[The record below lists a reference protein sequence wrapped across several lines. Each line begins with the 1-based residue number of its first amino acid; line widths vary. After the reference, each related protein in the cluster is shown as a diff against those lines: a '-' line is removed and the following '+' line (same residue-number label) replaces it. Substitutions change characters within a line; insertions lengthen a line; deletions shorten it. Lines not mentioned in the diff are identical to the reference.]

1 VERPWEQVHGPG
13 TLDDLLKDARKAGYE
28 ISRRTIHDWISL
40 GLLDNPQRR
49 GAGRG
54 SRPGLHSANQRKLF
68 LLLLSKRVE
77 MPKIP
82 SLALVPFAIWMWWG
96 EEWVPTRQALK
107 AFRTWFGDG
116 LRRKQ
121 VCLEAARATL
131 EQIDH
136 PAATDTA
143 RNRFVRLF
151 AEVGYQGGTTPEL
164 RSELEEAGRAVF
176 EPPSVFATSGL
187 TRAVGP
193 ASMPWTLEM
202 LLYRVDSITTAMLA
216 VRDNKVDEELLIRSR
231 ALYLQFKREYENLR
245 PGLAAQAVG
254 PFVGLYR
261 EQNLDDYFNN
271 IGTQMLDAI
280 AMLLVSPI
288 AQAQFPSRG

>member
-1 VERPWEQVHGPG
+1 
-13 TLDDLLKDARKAGYE
+13 
-28 ISRRTIHDWISL
+28 
-40 GLLDNPQRR
+40 
-49 GAGRG
+49 
-54 SRPGLHSANQRKLF
+54 
-68 LLLLSKRVE
+68 
-77 MPKIP
+77 
-82 SLALVPFAIWMWWG
+82 
-96 EEWVPTRQALK
+96 
-107 AFRTWFGDG
+107 
-116 LRRKQ
+116 
-121 VCLEAARATL
+121 
-131 EQIDH
+131 
-136 PAATDTA
+136 
-143 RNRFVRLF
+143 
-151 AEVGYQGGTTPEL
+151 VGYQGGTTPEL

>member
-1 VERPWEQVHGPG
+1 MERPWEQVNEPG
-13 TLDDLLKDARKAGYE
+13 TLDDLLEDARAADYE
-28 ISRRTIHDWISL
+28 IKKRTIHDWISL
-40 GLLDNPQRR
+40 GLLDKPQRH

-54 SRPGLHSANQRKLF
+54 SRPGLHSTQQRKLF
-68 LLLLSKRVE
+68 LLLLSKREE

-82 SLALVPFAIWMWWG
+82 SLALVPFGIWLWWG
-96 EEWVPTRQALK
+96 EAWVPTRQAVK

-121 VCLEAARATL
+121 VCLDAARSTL

-151 AEVGYQGGTTPEL
+151 AEVSYQGGATPEL
-164 RSELEEAGRAVF
+164 RHELEDAARAVF
-176 EPPSVFATSGL
+176 EPGSAFAASGL
-187 TRAVGP
+187 ARAVGP

-202 LLYRVDSITTAMLA
+202 LLYRIDSITTAMQA
-216 VRDNKVDEELLIRSR
+216 VRDNKVDEELLVRAR
-231 ALYLQFKREYENLR
+231 ALYLQTKREYEAVR
-245 PGLAAQAVG
+245 PGLAGQAAG

-261 EQNLDDYFNN
+261 EQTMDDHFNN
-271 IGTQMLDAI
+271 AGSEVLGAI